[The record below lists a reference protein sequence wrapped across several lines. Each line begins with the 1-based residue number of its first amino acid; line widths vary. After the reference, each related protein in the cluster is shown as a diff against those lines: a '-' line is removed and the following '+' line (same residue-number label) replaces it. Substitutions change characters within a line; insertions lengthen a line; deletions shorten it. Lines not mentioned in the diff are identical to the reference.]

1 MSLYDENSLI
11 KKAQSGDCDAFEKL
25 VYEHEKLVYNLALRL
40 LGNEQDAQ
48 DAFQEAFIKAW
59 TGLNSFRGDSKFSV
73 WLYRLANNVCMD
85 MLRQRKKDALSLTV
99 SDSSGEDT
107 MLDVSDPAPGP
118 HELLEH
124 RENMEQLNRAI
135 KALPEDHRRILM
147 LREETGLSY
156 EEIAAVLELDL
167 GTVKSRI
174 FRARKKLCSLMG
186 KNGNFSANKASN
198 HRKGGEQA

>member
-1 MSLYDENSLI
+1 MSLYDEHSLI

-59 TGLNSFRGDSKFSV
+59 TGLSSFRGESKFSV
-73 WLYRLANNVCMD
+73 WLYRLASNVCMD
-85 MLRQRKKDALSLTV
+85 MLRHRKNETLSLTV
-99 SDSSGEDT
+99 TDSSGEECI
-107 MLDVSDPAPGP
+107 LDVSDPTPGP
-118 HELLEH
+118 HELLEN
-124 RENMEQLNRAI
+124 RESMEQLSKAI
-135 KALPEDHRRILM
+135 KALPEDHRKILM
-147 LREETGLSY
+147 LREEAGLSY
-156 EEIAAVLELDL
+156 EEIASLLGLDL

-174 FRARKKLCSLMG
+174 FRARKKLCVLMDR
-186 KNGNFSANKASN
+186 NGNFSAHKSSK